1 MTTRECEKK
10 LLDLMANAWDM
21 FKEYDQK
28 GVHLTMFA
36 TVDGCCVMGY
46 KPCADG
52 KERIVDGYL
61 SPYGDYRISK
71 QEGK

>member
-10 LLDLMANAWDM
+10 LLALLDEAYVV
-21 FKEYDQK
+21 FKEFNPD
-28 GVHLTMFA
+28 GDHLTMFA
-36 TVDGCCVMGY
+36 TENGYCVMGY

-61 SPYGDYRISK
+61 SPNGCYRFS
-71 QEGK
+71 E